1 MSVVYMVLGVIIIF
15 LPCVLLVMGSLMSA
29 LTMGLNSTGVEDI
42 WDGNNTTLLILTG
55 IHVLITI
62 QI

>member
-1 MSVVYMVLGVIIIF
+1 
-15 LPCVLLVMGSLMSA
+15 MSA